1 MQIMYIAAMGQF
13 LVHMC
18 ICAMGYISR
27 YIILALR
34 TRAASDI
41 VNMPNF
47 SFILAIYVSPN
58 AVQFLTNFWLSLYFF
73 FFSFLV
79 STVGVFYCSF
89 NFYFPSY

>member
-47 SFILAIYVSPN
+47 SFILAIYVSSECCTPLPTFG
-58 AVQFLTNFWLSLYFF
+58 FLYT
-73 FFSFLV
+73 FSFFL
-79 STVGVFYCSF
+79 FL
-89 NFYFPSY
+89 